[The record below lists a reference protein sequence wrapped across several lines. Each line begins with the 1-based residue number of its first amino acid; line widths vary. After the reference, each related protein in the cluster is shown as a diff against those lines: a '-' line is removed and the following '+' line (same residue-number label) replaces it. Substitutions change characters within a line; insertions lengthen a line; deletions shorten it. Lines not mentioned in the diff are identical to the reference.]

1 MGAVAVDVPAAL
13 ELPEHTTFT
22 LRFSRTK
29 SLTKLPEVIH
39 FKETFLQSAIRR
51 HLMSEKNLRA
61 LLNQLGLIEIQASA
75 LEVLGE
81 KGLPEGHIDL
91 LLKER
96 VPLGSGL
103 RIPVEVKTK
112 KAQPMAL
119 DQLRGYMDEL
129 RGECP
134 IGILIASDFNKHTT
148 GRSSHANIKLVR
160 YTLNSDL
167 TKTPT
172 FEEIHEGLTL
182 EVVA

>member
-1 MGAVAVDVPAAL
+1 
-13 ELPEHTTFT
+13 
-22 LRFSRTK
+22 
-29 SLTKLPEVIH
+29 
-39 FKETFLQSAIRR
+39 
-51 HLMSEKNLRA
+51 
-61 LLNQLGLIEIQASA
+61 
-75 LEVLGE
+75 
-81 KGLPEGHIDL
+81 
-91 LLKER
+91 
-96 VPLGSGL
+96 
-103 RIPVEVKTK
+103 
-112 KAQPMAL
+112 MAL